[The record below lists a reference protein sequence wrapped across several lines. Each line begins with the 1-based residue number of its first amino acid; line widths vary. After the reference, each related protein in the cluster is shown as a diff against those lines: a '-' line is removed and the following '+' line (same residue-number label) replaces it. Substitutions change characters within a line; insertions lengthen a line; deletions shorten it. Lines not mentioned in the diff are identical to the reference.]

1 MADYLNY
8 LLYTPPIFLLKE
20 IYTHVVISK
29 IYIPADL
36 PKSYIPAVEIKAISA
51 QPTEVGVRLSWAEL
65 GNMYQPSSMVIA
77 GEIKEMPSVKF
88 ILKHPV

>member
-51 QPTEVGVRLSWAEL
+51 QPTEVGVGLSWAEL
-65 GNMYQPSSMVIA
+65 GNN
-77 GEIKEMPSVKF
+77 VKNGVVVHLVHKNF
-88 ILKHPV
+88 STSISHF

>member
-1 MADYLNY
+1 M
-8 LLYTPPIFLLKE
+8 FLLKE

-51 QPTEVGVRLSWAEL
+51 QPTEVAVGLSWAEL
-65 GNMYQPSSMVIA
+65 GNKLRLCWAKPQLIWEWA
-77 GEIKEMPSVKF
+77 
-88 ILKHPV
+88 